1 VADFTFWG
9 FIASPYQLKMQS
21 LVDFAECTWERWPD
35 QGPRLAVAAM
45 FLRLKKAR
53 KRESIRRYPAFTH
66 GMDEYPTVP
75 FYTRDRR
82 HFFYDSTSLARD
94 LDQHQYRHE
103 VPLLPEQPGL
113 AFICQLIDEAFDE
126 FGLYM
131 VHHNRW
137 VTSASTNV
145 MGAVTSAEAGKVLP
159 FGVNKTMARKLP
171 ARQVRRCPYLFSVA
185 PAGFDAGVNEAL
197 TPLARADFPATHDL
211 LDTAWRQYLAAM
223 EHILQQQPYLLGER
237 FTLADASAYGQLSMN
252 LIDGRAAEL
261 LEELAPVTYRWLC
274 DIRDG
279 RHIGS
284 RGELFLS
291 DALQP
296 LLTVIS
302 ETFVPLMQQNATA
315 YTAALEGGETLFNEA
330 AFDQDR
336 ALYDGVLQGHPFRSV
351 AKSFQVVV
359 WRDLCAAW
367 HALPAADQQ
376 SLSEQYAPI
385 DASLFG

>member
-1 VADFTFWG
+1 MADFTLWG

-21 LVDFAECTWERWPD
+21 LVDFAGHSWERWPD

-45 FLRLKKAR
+45 FLRLKRAR
-53 KRESIRRYPAFTH
+53 KRQSIQRFPELIPS
-66 GMDEYPTVP
+66 MDEYPTVP
-75 FYTRDRR
+75 FYTRDHR
-82 HFFYDSTSLARD
+82 HFFYDSTSLAYD
-94 LDQHQYRHE
+94 LDNHPDRHE
-103 VPLLPEQPGL
+103 APLLPAQRDL
-113 AFICQLIDEAFDE
+113 AFICRVIDEAFDE

-137 VTSASTNV
+137 VTSARTNV
-145 MGAVTSAEAGKVLP
+145 MGEVTSTEMGKVLP
-159 FGVNKTMARKLP
+159 FGMKESVARKLP

-185 PAGFDAGVNEAL
+185 PPGFDAGVEKAL
-197 TPLARADFPATHDL
+197 TAPAKADFPATHDL
-211 LDTAWRQYLAAM
+211 LDAAWRQYLAAM
-223 EHILQQQPYLLGER
+223 EQLLQRQPYLLGER

-261 LEELAPVTYRWLC
+261 LEELAPVTFRWLC

-279 RHIGS
+279 RHVGS

-296 LLTVIS
+296 LLKVIS
-302 ETFVPLMQQNATA
+302 ETFVPLMQQNAAA
-315 YTAALEGGETLFNEA
+315 YSAALEDGETLFNEA
-330 AFDQDR
+330 AFDQGR
-336 ALYDGVLQGHPFRSV
+336 ALYDGVLQGHAFRSV

-367 HALPAADQQ
+367 HALSAADQQ

-385 DASLFG
+385 DASLFA

>member
-1 VADFTFWG
+1 MADFTFWG
-9 FIASPYQLKMQS
+9 LIASPYQLKMQS
-21 LVDFAECTWERWPD
+21 LVDFAEHSWERWPE
-35 QGPRLAVAAM
+35 QGPRLAAASM

-53 KRESIRRYPAFTH
+53 KRQLIQRYPELTP

-75 FYTRDRR
+75 FYTRDQR
-82 HFFYDSTSLARD
+82 HFFYDSTSLAHD
-94 LDQHQYRHE
+94 LDNHPGRHDA
-103 VPLLPEQPGL
+103 PLLPVQPDL
-113 AFICQLIDEAFDE
+113 AFISQVIDEAFDE

-137 VTSASTNV
+137 VTSARTNV
-145 MGAVTSAEAGKVLP
+145 MGEVTSAEMGKVLP
-159 FGVNKTMARKLP
+159 FGMKKTMARKLP

-185 PAGFDAGVNEAL
+185 PSGFDAGVEKAL
-197 TPLARADFPATHDL
+197 TAPAKPGFPATHDL
-211 LDTAWRQYLAAM
+211 LDAAWRQYLAAM
-223 EHILQQQPYLLGER
+223 EHVLQQQPYLLGER

-261 LEELAPVTYRWLC
+261 LEELAPVTFRWLC

-291 DALQP
+291 GAMQP

-302 ETFVPLMQQNATA
+302 ETFIPLMQQNAAA

-330 AFDQDR
+330 AFDQGQ
-336 ALYDGVLQGHPFRSV
+336 ALYDGVLQGHAFRSV

-367 HALPAADQQ
+367 HTLSAADQQ